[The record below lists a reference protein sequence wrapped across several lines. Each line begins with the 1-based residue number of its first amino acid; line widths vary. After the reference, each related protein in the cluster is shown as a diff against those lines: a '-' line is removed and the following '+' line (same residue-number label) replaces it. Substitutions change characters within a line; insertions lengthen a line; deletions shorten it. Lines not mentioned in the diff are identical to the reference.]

1 MFGPDAGR
9 LLAFEVFVGR
19 LRSAAV
25 KTVATAKT
33 FGVDHKPSAPTP
45 FDCGTEPG
53 HRTPQYGD
61 RHDVRHTDRE
71 RSTSNVQLA
80 TFNGGTECVHGDRD
94 MGTDTMF
101 GPARRRWADY
111 AKRIRGAG

>member
-45 FDCGTEPG
+45 FDCGTKPG
-53 HRTPQYGD
+53 HSTPQHGD

-101 GPARRRWADY
+101 GPAGGANRR
-111 AKRIRGAG
+111 